1 MMAKI
6 VKGSDFKGVVN
17 YILDK
22 DKNAKVVAF
31 EGLFMENKDTIAM
44 SFNTQSQMN
53 NKVSKPVGHIALSFS
68 KEDELRLTNR
78 VMAGIT
84 LEYME
89 RMGIRDTQFFI
100 ARHFDK
106 EHPHVHIAFN
116 RIDNN
121 GNTISD
127 RHERLRSTRICKELT
142 KKYGLHMANGKENVK
157 RNRLKEPDK
166 TKYELYDIL
175 KTEVGRCGNWNV
187 LVVNLKRQGV
197 EVHFKH
203 KGQTDEVQGV
213 VFTKNGYRFNG
224 SKVDR
229 RFSYSKIDAALQH
242 NRCRER
248 MGITAGIYE
257 TATPSAPSGTA
268 QSELFNGSW
277 GLLKSSGS
285 SYNAA
290 DAEANQEMVD
300 ILRRRKKVKRKRGV
314 GF

>member
-6 VKGSDFKGVVN
+6 VKGSDFKGVVD

-22 DKNAKVVAF
+22 GKNAQVVAYD
-31 EGLFMENKDTIAM
+31 GLFMENKETIAM
-44 SFNTQSQMN
+44 SFNAQSLMN
-53 NKVSKPVGHIALSFS
+53 GNVAKPVGHIALSFS
-68 KEDELRLTNR
+68 KEDEPRLTNC
-78 VMAGIT
+78 VMGGIA

-89 RMGIRDTQFFI
+89 RMGIKDTQFFI

-142 KKYGLHMANGKENVK
+142 LIYGLHMANGKENVK

-175 KTEVGRCGNWNV
+175 KTEVGICGNWGV
-187 LVVNLKRQGV
+187 LVANLKRQGV
-197 EVHFKH
+197 EVHFSH
-203 KGQTDEVQGV
+203 RGQTDEIQGV
-213 VFTKNGYRFNG
+213 VFTKNGYHFNG

-229 RFSYSKIDAALQH
+229 RFSYSKIDAALQS

-248 MGITAGIYE
+248 KGMMTNEYE
-257 TATPSAPSGTA
+257 VATPSTPSSIA
-268 QSELFNGSW
+268 QSEFFNGSL
-277 GLLKSSGS
+277 GLLNGSDSSC
-285 SYNAA
+285 NAA
-290 DAEANQEMVD
+290 DVEANQEMAE
-300 ILRRRKKVKRKRGV
+300 ILRRKKKRKRGLRL
-314 GF
+314 

>member
-1 MMAKI
+1 MRFTT
-6 VKGSDFKGVVN
+6 S
-17 YILDK
+17 
-22 DKNAKVVAF
+22 
-31 EGLFMENKDTIAM
+31 
-44 SFNTQSQMN
+44 
-53 NKVSKPVGHIALSFS
+53 SKWNGH
-68 KEDELRLTNR
+68 
-78 VMAGIT
+78 
-84 LEYME
+84 
-89 RMGIRDTQFFI
+89 
-100 ARHFDK
+100 
-106 EHPHVHIAFN
+106 
-116 RIDNN
+116 
-121 GNTISD
+121 
-127 RHERLRSTRICKELT
+127 
-142 KKYGLHMANGKENVK
+142 
-157 RNRLKEPDK
+157 
-166 TKYELYDIL
+166 
-175 KTEVGRCGNWNV
+175 WNV
-187 LVVNLKRQGV
+187 LIANLKRQGV

-203 KGQTDEVQGV
+203 KGQTSEVQGV
-213 VFTKNGYRFNG
+213 VFSMNGYHFNG